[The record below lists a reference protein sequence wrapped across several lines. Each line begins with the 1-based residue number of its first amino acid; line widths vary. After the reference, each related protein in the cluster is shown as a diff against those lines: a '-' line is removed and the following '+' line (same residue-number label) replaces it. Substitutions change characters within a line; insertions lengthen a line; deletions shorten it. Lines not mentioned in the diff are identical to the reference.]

1 MDWLEPLSQTFPARA
16 LILSPTLYLL
26 VNAAHIMAIGVL
38 FGAILSLDLR
48 ILGLARMLPLAPTA
62 VYLSRLAATGLG
74 LAMLTGLGLFSVR
87 PGEYAANPAFLAKL
101 ALIALGLINILA
113 VHLTPAWRATTRGA
127 EPTKVLRVGAAIS
140 ILIWGGAI
148 IAGRWIGFI

>member
-1 MDWLEPLSQTFPARA
+1 
-16 LILSPTLYLL
+16 
-26 VNAAHIMAIGVL
+26 
-38 FGAILSLDLR
+38 
-48 ILGLARMLPLAPTA
+48 
-62 VYLSRLAATGLG
+62 
-74 LAMLTGLGLFSVR
+74 MLTGLGLFSVR

-101 ALIALGLINILA
+101 ALIALRLINILA
-113 VHLTPAWRATTRGA
+113 VHLTPAWRATVRGA